1 MVRFRPGH
9 AASTSTGR
17 VRVRAA
23 FLLLLTLAACQQN
36 PLKVTRSP
44 CPAVA
49 IPNHVGQVTRFN
61 PPESRDAD
69 AIDFVAQIVDVE
81 TVCTPSDSLVTSEVR
96 FAVTAVRRAQAGG
109 ALPAREV
116 DLPLFVSLVQ
126 GGNVLVAKE
135 ATAVRVR
142 FAEGSLRGSGTGG
155 ARSDIARSAATPP
168 PDVVERLTRERKPTD
183 PDALVDPMSDPVVR
197 AAIRATSFE
206 LLIGFQLDDA
216 SLAYNV
222 AR

>member
-1 MVRFRPGH
+1 MRP
-9 AASTSTGR
+9 A
-17 VRVRAA
+17 
-23 FLLLLTLAACQQN
+23 LLLLLALAACQQN

-49 IPNHVGQVTRFN
+49 IPNHVGQLTRFN

-69 AIDFVAQIVDVE
+69 AIDFVAQIVNVSA
-81 TVCTPSDSLVTSEVR
+81 TCTPAEAIVASEIR
-96 FAVTAVRRAQAGG
+96 YEVTAVRRAPAGG

-126 GGNVLVAKE
+126 GGNVLVAKQL
-135 ATAVRVR
+135 TAVRVS
-142 FAEGSLRGSGTGG
+142 FPEGSIRGRGSGG
-155 ARSDIARSAATPP
+155 ARSELARAVVTPP
-168 PDVVERLTRERKPTD
+168 PDVVARLTRERKPTD
-183 PDALVDPMSDPVVR
+183 PDALIDPMSDPVVR

-206 LLIGFQLDDA
+206 VLLGFQLDDA

>member
-1 MVRFRPGH
+1 M
-9 AASTSTGR
+9 
-17 VRVRAA
+17 RAA
-23 FLLLLTLAACQQN
+23 LLLLLALAACQQN
-36 PLKVTRSP
+36 PLRVTRSP

-69 AIDFVAQIVDVE
+69 AIDFVAQIVDVDAS
-81 TVCTPSDSLVTSEVR
+81 CTPSEAVVTSEVR
-96 FAVTAVRRAQAGG
+96 FAVTAVRRAQAGV
-109 ALPAREV
+109 ALPPRDV

-126 GGNVLVAKE
+126 GGNVLVAKQ
-135 ATAVRVR
+135 ATAVRVS
-142 FAEGSLRGSGTGG
+142 FPEGSLRGRGSGG
-155 ARSDIARSAATPP
+155 ARTDIARAAVTPP
-168 PDVVERLTRERKPTD
+168 PEVVERLTRERKPTD
-183 PDALVDPMSDPVVR
+183 PDALVDPMSDPLVR

-206 LLIGFQLDDA
+206 ILLGFQLDDA